1 MHVNLVHST
10 AKYKSSVDKKHRY
23 VEFEVG
29 DFVWTV
35 LTKAHF
41 SMDDYNNLSAKKIGP
56 VEVIENIN
64 PNAYR
69 LKLPSH
75 I

>member
-1 MHVNLVHST
+1 M
-10 AKYKSSVDKKHRY
+10 
-23 VEFEVG
+23 EFEVG
-29 DFVWTV
+29 DFVWVV
-35 LTKAHF
+35 LTKDHF
-41 SMDDYNNLSAKKIGP
+41 FVRDYNKLSAKKIGP